1 MSGTSKKQTHSSILP
16 AVWFLVIALALA
28 AVILAVLLPRVRA
41 ANEQKLQQD
50 LAATSDSI
58 TPLIDAVSQKIT
70 EKAVEHYLSDATG
83 ENIDL
88 NAIRESMD
96 PEDAAQLDQILNGYA
111 SSGLLTEAVNS
122 FTENGGDVSAVAEEL
137 ASQVDPSDVEALTDL
152 YEKYKDQ
159 L

>member
-96 PEDAAQLDQILNGYA
+96 PEDAAQLDQILDGYA